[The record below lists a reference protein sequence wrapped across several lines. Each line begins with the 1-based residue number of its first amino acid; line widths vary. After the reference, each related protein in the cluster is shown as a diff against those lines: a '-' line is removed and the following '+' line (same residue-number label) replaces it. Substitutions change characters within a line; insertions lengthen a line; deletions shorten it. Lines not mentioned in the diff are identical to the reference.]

1 MMMISMMFMI
11 SASLFYLILSS
22 ISLLTSG
29 QKGGMDAEGVAC
41 NFTIKT
47 GFLKMVL
54 SVLEIVLFKYLVAF
68 KMLSESNQTFW
79 LVRVQ

>member
-1 MMMISMMFMI
+1 MMMSMMFMI
-11 SASLFYLILSS
+11 SASLFYLMLSS

-29 QKGGMDAEGVAC
+29 QKGGMDAERIVC

-47 GFLKMVL
+47 EFLKMVP